1 MQPDQG
7 TAELGLAGPLAETVD
22 AQSGNYTSFP
32 GNQPSSVCSSL
43 RPPRARGSAKPEVA
57 SLVRANTVQHLRPCG
72 A

>member
-1 MQPDQG
+1 MQPDQE
-7 TAELGLAGPLAETVD
+7 TAELGLAAPLAEIVD
-22 AQSGNYTSFP
+22 AQRGNYTSFP

-57 SLVRANTVQHLRPCG
+57 SLVRADTGHHLRPCG